1 MIGEIQ
7 NSGVTRAGPGRH
19 TGEVGKNFQKSVNGF
34 LSQFQKARVR
44 IFGSDGVKTF
54 FLNGD
59 I

>member
-1 MIGEIQ
+1 MYE
-7 NSGVTRAGPGRH
+7 
-19 TGEVGKNFQKSVNGF
+19 KFFKSVNDV
-34 LSQFQKARVR
+34 LSQLQKARVR